1 MKRKEKNEI
10 LNSVAFMSDTELK
23 DYTISAMFDCLGSE
37 ADIMIERGYEEIDIV
52 ERRKYEKYLSEKSD
66 ILVTCC
72 EKRGINLFDRK

>member
-10 LNSVAFMSDTELK
+10 LNSVAFMNDTELK
-23 DYTISAMFDCLGSE
+23 DYTESAMFDCLGSE
-37 ADIMIERGYEEIDIV
+37 ADIMLEREYEEIDIV

-66 ILVTCC
+66 ILIMCC